1 MANQKFQKAAQ
12 LIQALGLH
20 PQSAKAKA
28 LNALTQE
35 QFKELEYLF
44 DMEED
49 DLLHV
54 DDQGFTINH
63 GSVGS
68 RGIRYDFR

>member
-1 MANQKFQKAAQ
+1 MATQFQNATQ

-20 PQSAKAKA
+20 PQSAKAFA

-49 DLLHV
+49 DLIHV

-63 GSVGS
+63 GSVS
-68 RGIRYDFR
+68 NSGIRYDFSR